1 MGVLSFLFICFYFIS
16 LLFPFL
22 WECFL
27 FSLSLFTL
35 FFCLFTLYFSFSFL
49 LSLCTFLFR
58 WYFVLVR
65 VNQVMGFYKVFIIK
79 SVKGEFIQWGM
90 QLREMK

>member
-1 MGVLSFLFICFYFIS
+1 MGVLSFLFLSFYSI
-16 LLFPFL
+16 FL
-22 WECFL
+22 SFDCI
-27 FSLSLFTL
+27 
-35 FFCLFTLYFSFSFL
+35 SFSFL